1 MNLFLRTWSPFW
13 ILWKDKSK
21 FSLFHFR
28 IVGLG
33 LLVRSMAS
41 SMDSLNNKIIFT
53 ISHSSWVPAENW
65 VLCCFLA
72 FKPVYTKA
80 FRNFDYKFKIG
91 ALRISPTAGSRLKI
105 GFSTADRTEETRK
118 LVIWMPKVWLT
129 KATRVGRRRLKASM
143 VKGVKSK
150 FVRKYSEILC
160 NFESYANCGKFIVWS
175 CDIISLEIEKYIRCC
190 FLGKISSLERN
201 LHRRINPHSPR
212 WLGWCWCEQ
221 RSSSPSST
229 RPGSPACQR
238 VASRPGGQ
246 GCVSS
251 KCHQTFTPG
260 ATNFRRTLL

>member
-80 FRNFDYKFKIG
+80 FRNVDYKFKIG
-91 ALRISPTAGSRLKI
+91 AIRILLSEKTFAWHWESVVDFMENIDERQQCLRSQLWFNQNI
-105 GFSTADRTEETRK
+105 
-118 LVIWMPKVWLT
+118 
-129 KATRVGRRRLKASM
+129 
-143 VKGVKSK
+143 
-150 FVRKYSEILC
+150 
-160 NFESYANCGKFIVWS
+160 
-175 CDIISLEIEKYIRCC
+175 
-190 FLGKISSLERN
+190 
-201 LHRRINPHSPR
+201 
-212 WLGWCWCEQ
+212 
-221 RSSSPSST
+221 RSSIQKVPMTASSRGT
-229 RPGSPACQR
+229 
-238 VASRPGGQ
+238 
-246 GCVSS
+246 
-251 KCHQTFTPG
+251 
-260 ATNFRRTLL
+260 